1 MVLDNRH
8 EQLGR
13 NSISEQAKSC
23 DFHLA
28 MEEII
33 DEDGM
38 IRRKKLWLESVV
50 KIHTFPVH
58 Y

>member
-1 MVLDNRH
+1 M
-8 EQLGR
+8 
-13 NSISEQAKSC
+13 SEQAKSC